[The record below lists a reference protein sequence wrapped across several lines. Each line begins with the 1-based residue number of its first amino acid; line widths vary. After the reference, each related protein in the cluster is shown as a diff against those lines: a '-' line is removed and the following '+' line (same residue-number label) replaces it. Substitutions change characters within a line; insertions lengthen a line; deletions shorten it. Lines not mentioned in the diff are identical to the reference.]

1 SWAVTAVA
9 GVAERKPLTPSKLRI
24 SIRINIELLNLRMNK
39 KIVDG
44 REGIEQK
51 EGKGQQRTDLL

>member
-1 SWAVTAVA
+1 
-9 GVAERKPLTPSKLRI
+9 
-24 SIRINIELLNLRMNK
+24 MNK

>member
-1 SWAVTAVA
+1 VTATT
-9 GVAERKPLTPSKLRI
+9 GVAERNALTPSKLRI
-24 SIRINIELLNLRMNK
+24 SIRINIELLNIRMNK
-39 KIVDG
+39 EIVDG